1 MVGYRKRV
9 LLVIQALDHLTF
21 EELHAGSNGSLT
33 SACSKKNTMA
43 SSGRLPIAARCIR
56 LCRGLLS
63 IPRLWFRSP
72 PSSPNPW
79 AGESPGWTS
88 RQLTPTRG
96 IPPGS
101 APIALATP
109 GAFGKVRVEV
119 GSGAPDCR
127 PHRPSP
133 SPTRE
138 RERDK
143 MTRWGADVKPEDRPE
158 VTDFLTSHV
167 QAAQVSYYTIRR
179 AAPRPG

>member
-1 MVGYRKRV
+1 MLPVTAIKPKSV
-9 LLVIQALDHLTF
+9 
-21 EELHAGSNGSLT
+21 
-33 SACSKKNTMA
+33 MA
-43 SSGRLPIAARCIR
+43 SPVAGQRLAAGPVTIR
-56 LCRGLLS
+56 GAA
-63 IPRLWFRSP
+63 
-72 PSSPNPW
+72 W
-79 AGESPGWTS
+79 AGQSPVA
-88 RQLTPTRG
+88 RG
-96 IPPGS
+96 IPPVS